1 MKKIITSAILILS
14 LFSVKGQ
21 TTFATVGQDSTK
33 IPTGSKITV
42 SYKKVYPLFYN
53 KATGKLFYM
62 RTKKK
67 RFELTVKPVICKDCG
82 EIGCI
87 YETIDDA
94 ITEGDTQQQ
103 ILKIVTSVCKEN
115 GVTNKR
121 SIALIFSNFKK

>member
-1 MKKIITSAILILS
+1 MKKIITSAILIIS
-14 LFSVKGQ
+14 LLSVKGQ
-21 TTFATVGQDSTK
+21 TTFQAIGQDSTK

-82 EIGCI
+82 GI
-87 YETIDDA
+87 
-94 ITEGDTQQQ
+94 
-103 ILKIVTSVCKEN
+103 
-115 GVTNKR
+115 
-121 SIALIFSNFKK
+121 